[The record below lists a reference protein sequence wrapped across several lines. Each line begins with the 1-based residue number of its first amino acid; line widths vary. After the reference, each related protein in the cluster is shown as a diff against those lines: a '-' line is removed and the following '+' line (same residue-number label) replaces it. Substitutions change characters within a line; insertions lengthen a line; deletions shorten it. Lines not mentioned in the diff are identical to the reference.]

1 MVKEQGLMIFSHH
14 SGDLWDMRVPQ
25 VGPRPDPPNPS
36 LYVCH
41 RQRGGVAVPPRH
53 DDCVELSALPSGVI
67 TLTET
72 VMPSVIHCTLLHT
85 RLGEARLGVG
95 HRLFV

>member
-1 MVKEQGLMIFSHH
+1 
-14 SGDLWDMRVPQ
+14 
-25 VGPRPDPPNPS
+25 
-36 LYVCH
+36 
-41 RQRGGVAVPPRH
+41 
-53 DDCVELSALPSGVI
+53 
-67 TLTET
+67 